1 MRELVHICE
10 TGGIILDP
18 FAGSGSTLA
27 AAILEG
33 FDVIGIEKDAYYF
46 GLSRKRMLEAMKM
59 RFLRGLKD
67 V

>member
-1 MRELVHICE
+1 MHICE
-10 TGGIILDP
+10 AGGVILDP

-33 FDVIGIEKDAYYF
+33 YDAIGMERDDHYITVARQRVLDALKTRLLE
-46 GLSRKRMLEAMKM
+46 GLQN
-59 RFLRGLKD
+59 